1 MGKIRKRP
9 RTGSFSLHGQRAG
22 FTLLGGSLDY
32 DIPIFKETQME
43 EHISSGIDI
52 KAEAKKYKS
61 MKDLMAPDGLIKQL
75 MKAAVEGMLE
85 GEIEEH
91 LGYAK
96 YAGKGHGNTRNGK
109 TTKTV
114 RTGVGDIDLAIPRD
128 RTGDFEPQIVKKH
141 QRDISDFDE
150 QIISMYARGM
160 TTRDIQT
167 HVRELYGA
175 DISPTLVSNITDKV
189 MGVATEWQNRPLESI
204 YVAVFFDA
212 IHYKVRENGRVVCKA
227 SYTSMG
233 ITLDGKRDIL
243 GIWIGEHEGARF
255 WLSVFTELQQRGV
268 RDIFITCIDGLKG
281 VPAAVRSIFPR
292 TEVQLCIVH
301 MIRNSMKHVASS
313 RIKEFVYDLKFLYQ
327 AISEKEALVARKQL
341 EDKWFD
347 KYPLAVQPWITHWDD
362 LSGFF
367 KYPEALRKIIYTTN
381 AIENLHRR
389 FRKVT
394 KNRAV
399 FANDDAL
406 FKMLFLAARDV
417 LKKCEMVRDWPT
429 IKNQIYQH
437 FGERLQ
443 VIS

>member
-1 MGKIRKRP
+1 MDEKI
-9 RTGSFSLHGQRAG
+9 
-22 FTLLGGSLDY
+22 LD
-32 DIPIFKETQME
+32 K
-43 EHISSGIDI
+43 IDI

-61 MKDLMAPDGLIKQL
+61 IKDLMAPNGLIKQL
-75 MKAAVEGMLE
+75 MKAAVESMLE
-85 GEIEEH
+85 GEMEEH

-96 YAGKGHGNTRNGK
+96 HAGKSTGNSRNGK
-109 TTKTV
+109 TTKKV
-114 RTGVGDIDLAIPRD
+114 RTSVGDVDLTIPRD
-128 RTGDFEPQIVKKH
+128 RESEFEPHVVKKH

-160 TTRDIQT
+160 TTRDIQN
-167 HVRELYGA
+167 HVFELYGT
-175 DISPTLVSNITDKV
+175 DISPTLVSIITDKV

-204 YVAVFFDA
+204 YVAIFFDA
-212 IHYKVRENGRVVCKA
+212 IYYKVRENGKIVSKA
-227 SYTSMG
+227 SYTAMG
-233 ITLDGKRDIL
+233 ITLEGKRDIL

-255 WLSVFTELQQRGV
+255 WLSIFTELKQRGIK
-268 RDIFITCIDGLKG
+268 DIFITCIDGING
-281 VPAAVRSIFPR
+281 VPDAIRSIFPK

-313 RIKEFVYDLKFLYQ
+313 RLKEFIEDLKSIYQ

-341 EDKWFD
+341 EDTWLV
-347 KYPLAVQPWITHWDD
+347 KYPLAVKPWIHHWDD

-399 FANDDAL
+399 FANDDSL

-417 LKKCEMVRDWPT
+417 LKKCEIVRDWPT

-443 VIS
+443 VVK